1 MYLSEHWI
9 KVTWKNYRYLCS
21 FSLTQ
26 RSCQIWTREN
36 QICAVSYNFP
46 WEAKIISVK
55 RSLQLLR
62 LRSTALSA
70 TNTGSYG
77 RLQLLAAD
85 AAAVYLHL
93 AVQILCCPGEPYL
106 TLLCFFFR
114 NSSRGD
120 FFFHLLFHGAKI
132 SLIIHICLQVFE
144 ASKDL
149 TTVVKNILKKPVQ
162 ARYVR
167 FQPLTFYSY
176 PCVRIEIFAYY

>member
-1 MYLSEHWI
+1 MFISEHWI
-9 KVTWKNYRYLCS
+9 KVTWKNYRCLCS

-46 WEAKIISVK
+46 REANIISDK

-70 TNTGSYG
+70 TNTGAYG

-106 TLLCFFFR
+106 TLVFFFQIV
-114 NSSRGD
+114 
-120 FFFHLLFHGAKI
+120 L
-132 SLIIHICLQVFE
+132 E
-144 ASKDL
+144 
-149 TTVVKNILKKPVQ
+149 
-162 ARYVR
+162 
-167 FQPLTFYSY
+167 
-176 PCVRIEIFAYY
+176 EIFFPSSFSWCQNITDYWYLFAGIWSQQGFDNGGEEHSEKPGTSKIRSFSAINFL

>member
-1 MYLSEHWI
+1 MPNL
-9 KVTWKNYRYLCS
+9 N
-21 FSLTQ
+21 
-26 RSCQIWTREN
+26 TRKSN
-36 QICAVSYNFP
+36 LRCFIQ
-46 WEAKIISVK
+46 AKIISDK
-55 RSLQLLR
+55 RSLRLLR

-70 TNTGSYG
+70 TNTGAYS

-85 AAAVYLHL
+85 TAAVYLHL
-93 AVQILCCPGEPYL
+93 AVQILCCPGEHI
-106 TLLCFFFR
+106 LLWFVFFFP

-149 TTVVKNILKKPVQ
+149 TTVVKNILKNPVQ

-176 PCVRIEIFAYY
+176 PCVRMEIFAYY

>member
-1 MYLSEHWI
+1 MFISEHWI
-9 KVTWKNYRYLCS
+9 KVTWKNYRCLCS

-46 WEAKIISVK
+46 REAKIISDK

-70 TNTGSYG
+70 TNTGAYG

-93 AVQILCCPGEPYL
+93 AVQILCCPGESYL
-106 TLLCFFFR
+106 TLVFFFP

-120 FFFHLLFHGAKI
+120 FFSIFFFMVPKYHWLLIFVCRYLKPARIWQRWWRTFWKTRYK
-132 SLIIHICLQVFE
+132 QDTFVF
-144 ASKDL
+144 SH
-149 TTVVKNILKKPVQ
+149 
-162 ARYVR
+162 
-167 FQPLTFYSY
+167 
-176 PCVRIEIFAYY
+176 